1 MSDHSNIEFVYSRK
15 GGNKTKAFVKGLL
28 EPKLN
33 IVGGAVFTDPPIIFY
48 SMQ

>member
-1 MSDHSNIEFVYSRK
+1 MFVWSRK

-33 IVGGAVFTDPPIIFY
+33 IVGEAVFTDLSIAYII
-48 SMQ
+48 SVNVM